1 MTAFLR
7 PKKYIRIYNHAI
19 WFFIQSYDILELQLQ
34 LECSIVRMNELYV
47 INYTSLKILISDRI
61 YFYRLIV
68 ENRSDVDFGLD
79 SAGHREFRTILL
91 KLGWN
96 VKCYCYKFHRMA
108 IVTKFIKL

>member
-1 MTAFLR
+1 MTDFPR
-7 PKKYIRIYNHAI
+7 PKKYLRIYNHAI

-68 ENRSDVDFGLD
+68 ENRPDVDFGLD
-79 SAGHREFRTILL
+79 SAGQFRTILL
-91 KLGWN
+91 TLGRN
-96 VKCYCYKFHRMA
+96 VKCYCYKFHRTA
-108 IVTKFIKL
+108 IVTKFI